1 MIAWKATFAFGSA
14 MGLALALPAAAQT
27 AATQA
32 ANFQAAPG
40 APGQYQSD
48 FARMRN
54 DDLERGNG
62 GYHGEGKD
70 KGKGH
75 DSHGNGHGYGHG
87 HGHCDDGDR
96 CHASPG

>member
-1 MIAWKATFAFGSA
+1 MIALKATFALSA
-14 MGLALALPAAAQT
+14 LGLALPMPAMAQT
-27 AATQA
+27 AALQA
-32 ANFQAAPG
+32 ANFRGGSEAPS
-40 APGQYQSD
+40 QYQSD

-54 DDLERGNG
+54 DDLNRGNG
-62 GYHGEGKD
+62 GSQGQGKD

-75 DSHGNGHGYGHG
+75 DSHGNGNGYGHG